1 MFAIEA
7 IMKLRDDVNTQGKG
21 LRAKECAFWGDYL
34 PHLLKKGKLSIILN
48 TNSLTNKDS
57 ITPIL
62 FKMV

>member
-7 IMKLRDDVNTQGKG
+7 IMKLWDDVNTQGKG

-34 PHLLKKGKLSIILN
+34 PHLLKKGKLQIILS
-48 TNSLTNKDS
+48 TYSSTNKVS
-57 ITPIL
+57 ITHIL